1 MGLGLAICRTVLE
14 NHGGKLRLAKSDSRG
29 SIFAITLPAGG

>member
-1 MGLGLAICRTVLE
+1 VE

-29 SIFAITLPAGG
+29 SIFEIALPTGA